1 MITPKLPLELWNL
14 IYNIKRA
21 MESNDHWGWAGAV
34 SRADITE
41 DMCDAPYPRD
51 RPGLWWRRI
60 AISPMLRRSVC
71 WMWALRIYQFQYKI
85 DKPEWQWAG
94 LGSSVRNIM
103 WRGGN
108 MRVRCAGGTNMPE
121 FLSIVA
127 KAKDLCCWHIYAL
140 RMRARYGR
148 PTPNIYYSRL
158 RKIATAAKHFDR
170 YPYPE
175 GDPRYQQGNI
185 KPSYIRKIDQL
196 AAQLIIDD
204 VQMKE

>member
-1 MITPKLPLELWNL
+1 MITPKLPLELWSL
-14 IYNIKRA
+14 IYKIKRA

-41 DMCDAPYPRD
+41 DMCDAFPRD
-51 RPGLWWRRI
+51 RRGLRWRMI
-60 AISPMLRRSVC
+60 SISPMLRRSVC

-85 DKPEWQWAG
+85 DEPEWQWSRVG
-94 LGSSVRNIM
+94 CTVRNIM

-140 RMRARYGR
+140 KWRTSALYGK
-148 PTPNIYYSRL
+148 PPAIYYSRL
-158 RKIATAAKHFDR
+158 RKIATAAKHLDR
-170 YPYPE
+170 WPYPE
-175 GDPRYQQGNI
+175 GNPRYEQGNI

-196 AAQLIIDD
+196 AAQLT
-204 VQMKE
+204 KEEV